1 MSVNSLKIITFVG
14 LGCCFVLFSVGCM
27 NNMWPVAALGLLMG
41 VVGIVASALLFQKW
55 LGCSQNGIYMGNL
68 SADKILTEFKKIRDE
83 IDEVSWQDRLIKSCY
98 ELAVDL
104 ELYQEDSDAMIKALN
119 ALETSLT
126 KIIEG
131 M

>member
-1 MSVNSLKIITFVG
+1 
-14 LGCCFVLFSVGCM
+14 
-27 NNMWPVAALGLLMG
+27 
-41 VVGIVASALLFQKW
+41 
-55 LGCSQNGIYMGNL
+55 MGNL

-98 ELAVDL
+98 ELGVDL
-104 ELYQEDSDAMIKALN
+104 VLYQEDAGGLLKALN
-119 ALETSLT
+119 TLETSLT